1 MGIVKYTRRW
11 LSCGIVC
18 LFVLFVFSN
27 GAWGLIT
34 GSKHDFSSSGTA
46 SWQTVEDEICI
57 PCHTPH
63 NANTIA
69 PLWNHEMSVM
79 VYTLY
84 TSPTGTM
91 DSVVGQP
98 GPASKVCLACH
109 DGTVAEDAYGAHLG
123 SVFMSGDAAVGAGGN
138 LNDDHPIGM
147 EWGHET
153 VGAGTCTICHTP
165 PGFGT
170 PSNVPMFDGKVECST
185 CHDPHNT
192 YPYRAMV
199 RINTVDSEICKT
211 CHTDK

>member
-1 MGIVKYTRRW
+1 MEYKRTW
-11 LSCGIVC
+11 LFSGVVC
-18 LFVLFVFSN
+18 VFVLFVFSH

-46 SWQTVEDEICI
+46 SWQTPEDEICI

-63 NANTIA
+63 NANPIA

-91 DSVVGQP
+91 DEVVGQP

-109 DGTVAEDAYGAHLG
+109 DGTVAEDAYGPHLG
-123 SVFMSGDAAVGAGGN
+123 SVFMSGAAAVGAGGN

-147 EWGHET
+147 TWNHIT
-153 VGAGTCTICHTP
+153 VGAICTTCHVP
-165 PGFGT
+165 GPGFGK
-170 PSNVPMFDGKVECST
+170 PDNFPMFAKKMECAT

-199 RINTVDSEICKT
+199 RVNTVNSEICKT
-211 CHTDK
+211 CHADK